1 MEKSVL
7 KPESNIIVKSEYDK
21 MGMLYYVPFK
31 LLPPPLRDKRAF
43 NTLSPK
49 QKRQNEKRLFYV
61 DKIEDVENTD

>member
-7 KPESNIIVKSEYDK
+7 KPESNIIQKSEYDK
-21 MGMLYYVPFK
+21 NNLIYVPFE

-49 QKRQNEKRLFYV
+49 QKKQSEKRLFYV